1 MDITCNAKWTLDC
14 CGKQDLDFS
23 VINAFT
29 RYYPDYTAY
38 CEYIFLHNY
47 SYNSHEYIDSATKP
61 ITLCESDLLHG
72 DSEEDIKNRVK
83 EWYNANILS
92 AMEKAISI
100 IKCN

>member
-38 CEYIFLHNY
+38 CTYMF
-47 SYNSHEYIDSATKP
+47 IDT
-61 ITLCESDLLHG
+61 ITLCKSDLLHG
-72 DSEEDIKNRVK
+72 DSEVDIKNRVK

-100 IKCN
+100 IKSN